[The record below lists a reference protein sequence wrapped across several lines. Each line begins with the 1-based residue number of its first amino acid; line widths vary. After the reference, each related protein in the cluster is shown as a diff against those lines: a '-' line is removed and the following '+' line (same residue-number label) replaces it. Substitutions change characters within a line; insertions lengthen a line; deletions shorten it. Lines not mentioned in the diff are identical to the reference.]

1 MGSVTSEGRVAVST
15 KSGLGKW
22 RAAAALA
29 AILPAAGAGYGAR
42 CVIRNFED
50 LALTASGGV
59 GTVAQGHAESN
70 LLLIAAAL
78 VAALLAGF
86 LAFAVARKPARAA
99 AFPAVWFSL
108 LVPVLAW
115 VPALLLWS
123 AESYSLNIAGN
134 GPGATGSIAEAS
146 QHLANLLMGTAGAAL
161 AAIAFAVGTFALSRT
176 GTGRDARSC
185 AMAWAGAAAL
195 LLGLAVLFYMR
206 SSYLQEVAMRG
217 SL

>member
-1 MGSVTSEGRVAVST
+1 MGSVTSEGKIAVPT
-15 KSGLGKW
+15 RAGLGKW
-22 RAAAALA
+22 PAAAALV
-29 AILPAAGAGYGAR
+29 AILPAAAAAYGAR
-42 CVIRNFED
+42 CVIKNFED
-50 LALTASGGV
+50 LALTGSGGV

-70 LLLIAAAL
+70 LLMIAAAL

-86 LAFAVARKPARAA
+86 LAFAVAGKPARAA

-115 VPALLLWS
+115 VPALLLWL
-123 AESYSLNIAGN
+123 AESYSLNVAGN
-134 GPGATGSIAEAS
+134 GPGAAGSIADAA
-146 QHLANLLMGTAGAAL
+146 QHLSNLLMGSVGAGIAV
-161 AAIAFAVGTFALSRT
+161 IAFAVGAFALSRT

-185 AMAWAGAAAL
+185 AMAWVGAAVL
-195 LLGLAVLFYMR
+195 LLGLAALFYMR